1 MKFEIKNR
9 WDGKLIFKLE
19 CKSLKICLE
28 EAIKA
33 KADLGEADLRGADL
47 CGADLGDADLRGA
60 DLRDAYLHGAY
71 LRGADL
77 GGADLRGADLGG
89 KVKIQKTPLQILGLL
104 WDIIVFD
111 THLKIGCEFHT
122 IKEWS
127 EFNDDTIKNMD
138 TRALGFWKESKSFI
152 LDFCKANRR
161 G

>member
-9 WDGKLIFKLE
+9 WDGELIFKLE

-33 KADLGEADLRGADL
+33 K
-47 CGADLGDADLRGA
+47 ADLGDADLRGA

>member
-9 WDGKLIFKLE
+9 WDGELIFKLE

-33 KADLGEADLRGADL
+33 KADLSDAYLRGADL
-47 CGADLGDADLRGA
+47 CGADLGDAYLRGA
-60 DLRDAYLHGAY
+60 DLCGADLHGAY

-77 GGADLRGADLGG
+77 HGADLRGADLGG

>member
-33 KADLGEADLRGADL
+33 KADLGD
-47 CGADLGDADLRGA
+47 
-60 DLRDAYLHGAY
+60 
-71 LRGADL
+71 
-77 GGADLRGADLGG
+77 ADLRGADLGG

-127 EFNDDTIKNMD
+127 EFDDGIIDNMD